1 VVFQRHDRAT
11 LIVADPPRHSWLA
24 LWNDNPVGLGD
35 DPNPAKEG
43 EETVEVVALVEG
55 VAVARKVRARR
66 VCMRTAI
73 DALLELPA
81 SADVTPSVHGW
92 ARTTAAAVD
101 LISRGQIRPGVSAS
115 GLDTWEIG
123 ERTPVDDELRSNLAA
138 SLPTIAFATPIA
150 GHDDE
155 LHVMEPDAAIDA
167 FTAAVADAMPRTQAA
182 SRVTGA
188 RAWAA
193 HDATAIEDVTAEWL
207 ESLSPRRSD
216 AALTLR
222 IAAPE
227 PGVERFYADLI
238 VRSRSDRE
246 FSLDAQDYWSNQ
258 SEHAVTLGSDA
269 ADDILLT
276 LRRGS
281 QSWQPLTRLL
291 AEKSPSRLE
300 LLDNDIG
307 ELLGDGAQDLALA
320 GISVDWPRA
329 QFSHLQLV
337 PIITTTEGDSGEDD
351 DQPGALSL
359 QGLAQLRWEGSV
371 EGEALSSRDL
381 DRLLA
386 STGPLLAV
394 GDRWVRIDQD
404 QLDQLREERELTA
417 SEALA
422 IALGG
427 AAAPDG
433 SVMDAQVTGPI
444 AELANRLAS
453 LDSKPDAEA
462 VGFNG
467 ELRDYQLRGLTWLA
481 EMTDLGLGGVL
492 ADDMGLGKTI
502 QVLALHLARAD
513 ALGPTLVVCPA
524 TLIANWEREAER
536 FAPGIPVR
544 RFHGA
549 ERNLDD
555 LEPNEIVVATYGL
568 VRRDA
573 DLLSETEWGLVIADE
588 AQAVKNAQSRTARE
602 LRRMQASARFALTGT
617 PVENHL
623 SDLWSLLDWTT
634 PGLLGPQA
642 RFRREVALPIER
654 HRDAA
659 KSESFARLVA
669 PFVLRRRKS
678 DPEIAP
684 ELPAKTETDHFVSLT
699 EEQAEMYRSTTD
711 RVMSEVSAA
720 SGIARRGLVLKLITE
735 LKQICNHPA
744 HYLRQSG
751 PLKNRSGKLD
761 AVDELVDVIVEEG
774 DKTLIFTQY
783 VEMGARLD
791 QHFSARG
798 LTTAFLHGSVP
809 VVRRQSMV
817 DAFQNDDIDVFVL
830 SLKAGGTG
838 LNLTAATHV
847 IHYDRWWNPAVE
859 DQASDRAW
867 RIGQDRPVQVHRMVC
882 EGTLED
888 RIAAIINEK
897 RQLAESIVGGSEA
910 WISELDDDE
919 LTDLV
924 ELSTDALSAGDRL

>member
-24 LWNDNPVGLGD
+24 LWSDSPVGFSENP
-35 DPNPAKEG
+35 DPPLDG
-43 EETVEVVALVEG
+43 EETVEIVTLVDD

-66 VCMRTAI
+66 VCMREAI
-73 DALLELPA
+73 DALIELSA
-81 SADVTPSVHGW
+81 SADVTASVHAW
-92 ARTTAAAVD
+92 ARTATAAVD
-101 LISRGQIRPGVSAS
+101 LISRGQIRPGVSS
-115 GLDTWEIG
+115 GGLDVWEIG
-123 ERTPVDDELRSNLAA
+123 ERTPVDDELRSSLAA
-138 SLPTIAFATPIA
+138 ALPTVAFATPIA
-150 GHDDE
+150 GHDNE

-188 RAWAA
+188 KAWAG
-193 HDATAIEDVTAEWL
+193 HDATVVGEVTAEWL

-227 PGVERFYADLI
+227 PGVERFYADLV

-246 FSLDAQDYWSNQ
+246 FSLEAADYWSNQ

-281 QSWQPLTRLL
+281 QAWPPLTRLL
-291 AEKSPSRLE
+291 TDRSPSRLE
-300 LLDNDIG
+300 LLDNDIA
-307 ELLGDGAQDLALA
+307 ELLGDGAQDLALS
-320 GISVDWPRA
+320 GISVDWPRS

-337 PIITTTEGDSGEDD
+337 PIITTADGDTAPEEDE
-351 DQPGALSL
+351 QPGALSL

-433 SVMDAQVTGPI
+433 TVMEAQVTGPI
-444 AELANRLAS
+444 AQLANRLAS
-453 LDSKPDAEA
+453 LDTKPDAEA

-513 ALGPTLVVCPA
+513 SLGPTLVVCPA

-659 KSESFARLVA
+659 KSAIPRLRLSSRQRPRPTTSF
-669 PFVLRRRKS
+669 P
-678 DPEIAP
+678 
-684 ELPAKTETDHFVSLT
+684 
-699 EEQAEMYRSTTD
+699 
-711 RVMSEVSAA
+711 
-720 SGIARRGLVLKLITE
+720 
-735 LKQICNHPA
+735 
-744 HYLRQSG
+744 
-751 PLKNRSGKLD
+751 
-761 AVDELVDVIVEEG
+761 
-774 DKTLIFTQY
+774 
-783 VEMGARLD
+783 
-791 QHFSARG
+791 
-798 LTTAFLHGSVP
+798 
-809 VVRRQSMV
+809 
-817 DAFQNDDIDVFVL
+817 
-830 SLKAGGTG
+830 
-838 LNLTAATHV
+838 
-847 IHYDRWWNPAVE
+847 
-859 DQASDRAW
+859 
-867 RIGQDRPVQVHRMVC
+867 
-882 EGTLED
+882 
-888 RIAAIINEK
+888 
-897 RQLAESIVGGSEA
+897 
-910 WISELDDDE
+910 
-919 LTDLV
+919 
-924 ELSTDALSAGDRL
+924 